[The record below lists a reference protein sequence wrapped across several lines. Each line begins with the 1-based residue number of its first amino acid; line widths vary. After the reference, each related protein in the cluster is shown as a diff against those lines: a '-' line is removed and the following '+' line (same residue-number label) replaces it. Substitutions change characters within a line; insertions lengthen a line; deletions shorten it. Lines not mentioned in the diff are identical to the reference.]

1 MEELGY
7 LIDSIC
13 NRVLLD
19 IKLVEDNKFD
29 CSCLIT
35 FWSETC
41 GTINT
46 FRFSNSDTILR
57 ALFYVNYRKDKA
69 QIGHEFTASRRG
81 AFVIE
86 TT

>member
-7 LIDSIC
+7 LIDGI
-13 NRVLLD
+13 NRNTVLELKV
-19 IKLVEDNKFD
+19 IEDNKFD

-35 FWSETC
+35 YWNEEY